1 MAITVVCRGG
11 DDGEGLGDGIASGW
25 ELEWRGAEQLLCRM
39 CHIALLWASNRDKAY
54 WTGGTGLLLHFII
67 QGKLWPFDLKKKNLF
82 QKYKR
87 LGTSLAVQWLR
98 LHTSTIEGTGSTSG
112 QGTKIPHA
120 IQHGQ
125 NIKLNKK

>member
-1 MAITVVCRGG
+1 MSCQGNPFAKRLVMAITVVCRGG

-67 QGKLWPFDLKKKNLF
+67 QGKLWPFDLKKKKSVSKIQTFGDFPGSPVVKTPHFHYRRHRFNL
-82 QKYKR
+82 
-87 LGTSLAVQWLR
+87 W
-98 LHTSTIEGTGSTSG
+98 SG
-112 QGTKIPHA
+112 
-120 IQHGQ
+120 
-125 NIKLNKK
+125 N

>member
-1 MAITVVCRGG
+1 MTVVCRGG
-11 DDGEGLGDGIASGW
+11 ADGEGLGGGTASGG
-25 ELEWRGAEQLLCRM
+25 ELEWRGEEQLLCRM
-39 CHIALLWASNRDKAY
+39 CHIALFWASNRDNAY
-54 WTGGTGLLLHFII
+54 WTGGTGLLLHII
-67 QGKLWPFDLKKKNLF
+67 TQGKLRPFDLKKKNLF